1 MKRYIIVLPNGK
13 EIVFYGDDRAA
24 LLFARAHGG
33 AVKEIETAGAQDPDG
48 APPAAE
54 GAEAQ
59 EEEGTK
65 SRKKR

>member
-24 LLFARAHGG
+24 LIFARAYGG
-33 AVKEIETAGAQDPDG
+33 TVKEGEAEG

-54 GAEAQ
+54 GYQ
-59 EEEGTK
+59 EEDGTK
-65 SRKKR
+65 PRRKR

>member
-33 AVKEIETAGAQDPDG
+33 AVKEIETAGAQDPEG

-54 GAEAQ
+54 GDQ
-59 EEEGTK
+59 EEGTK
-65 SRKKR
+65 PRRKR